1 MSEFNFDLYR
11 TLVQPYVRLIVTKP
25 VAQMIRRLNPLR
37 LSYTIFADD
46 NPAMAPIVDLAEQA
60 RAERQ
65 PVAQDNSLWLMQE
78 AAAKLIERTIDIWRQ
93 TRDNLCEAW
102 FFAVYGSPFVQC
114 ILGTAESAGAVRH
127 LPPITPADVA
137 AYQAVRSRARAK
149 LREGGVEEAIV
160 RALLFV
166 LQGEGRFDE
175 RVAAAFRELH
185 MRRGHL
191 TRENLKR
198 IVRDQAAVLQLDPQ
212 RAIDNLTD
220 MVPDENR
227 TRPDLLE
234 LVTEVVGA
242 TGPPDIAAKVRL
254 DRIATALLLEPRK
267 DVFGDLPAKCV
278 AAES

>member
-1 MSEFNFDLYR
+1 M
-11 TLVQPYVRLIVTKP
+11 
-25 VAQMIRRLNPLR
+25 
-37 LSYTIFADD
+37 
-46 NPAMAPIVDLAEQA
+46 
-60 RAERQ
+60 
-65 PVAQDNSLWLMQE
+65 AQDNSLWLMQE

-93 TRDNLCEAW
+93 THNLCEAW

-185 MRRGHL
+185 MRRGRL

-198 IVRDQAAVLQLDPQ
+198 IVRDQAAVLHSIPSG
-212 RAIDNLTD
+212 RLT
-220 MVPDENR
+220 
-227 TRPDLLE
+227 
-234 LVTEVVGA
+234 
-242 TGPPDIAAKVRL
+242 I
-254 DRIATALLLEPRK
+254 
-267 DVFGDLPAKCV
+267 
-278 AAES
+278 